1 MLASALAYSLFP
13 VFSKGVLDDLRPTDV
28 LFWRFAIAAP
38 LAWVVVWARRAR
50 GGPGASAAPA
60 LRFSGAGLLFGLVAL
75 AAFAAL
81 DHLAASLYTV
91 LIYTYPA
98 MVALGAIALGR
109 RPTPGLWWAV
119 ALSSLGIALTVPEV
133 FDNPEADGL
142 GLALALLNAALYAAY
157 VLLTGRW
164 MERPATPTDETRPSG
179 AAADGLV
186 ASAWSMAG
194 SLVLAVAVVAVAG
207 LRVPESAA
215 TAAGLVGLAVVST
228 TIAGTTLMLGL
239 ARLPAATAA
248 LVATIEPV
256 LTLVWS
262 VVLLDESLVVLQIVG
277 AALVLAGVVQAQRTS
292 PVTAVE
298 PG

>member
-13 VFSKGVLDDLRPTDV
+13 VFSKGVLDELRPTDV

-38 LAWVVVWARRAR
+38 LAWVVVWTRRAR
-50 GGPGASAAPA
+50 GGPGPSSAPA
-60 LRFSGAGLLFGLVAL
+60 MRFTGAGLLFGLVAL

-133 FDNPEADGL
+133 FDNPDADGL
-142 GLALALLNAALYAAY
+142 GLVLALLNAGLYAAY

-164 MERPATPTDETRPSG
+164 MERPTTPANGAPTA

-207 LRVPESAA
+207 LRMPGSAA